1 MVVPHPLAKETSLG
15 AASSAERHPLARET
29 SLGAASSEA
38 SGAGPAPDAFA
49 SGEISSSKGK
59 GPTRAQG
66 VFPGQHHLLPRNSVG
81 IGNRCLRN
89 KRTSVQG
96 TLLNQTPPASRISM
110 LPGFLGGLRFC
121 EINAHFARDEVL
133 EQTANIEIGGCGG
146 SSPL

>member
-1 MVVPHPLAKETSLG
+1 MVGPHPLAKETSLG
-15 AASSAERHPLARET
+15 AASSAGRHPLAGET

-49 SGEISSSKGK
+49 SGEVSLAKGK

-66 VFPGQHHLLPRNSVG
+66 VFPGQHHFLPRDSVG

-96 TLLNQTPPASRISM
+96 TLPNQTPPRI
-110 LPGFLGGLRFC
+110 PNFNVAGFFGGLRRC

>member
-1 MVVPHPLAKETSLG
+1 MVGPHLLAKETSLG
-15 AASSAERHPLARET
+15 AASSAGRHPLAGET

-49 SGEISSSKGK
+49 SGEGSLAKGK

-96 TLLNQTPPASRISM
+96 TLPNQTPPRI
-110 LPGFLGGLRFC
+110 PNFNVAGFFGGLRRC

>member
-1 MVVPHPLAKETSLG
+1 MVVPHLLAKETSLG

-49 SGEISSSKGK
+49 SGEVSLAKGK

-89 KRTSVQG
+89 NKRTSVQG
-96 TLLNQTPPASRISM
+96 TLPNQTPRI
-110 LPGFLGGLRFC
+110 PNFNVAGFLGG
-121 EINAHFARDEVL
+121 
-133 EQTANIEIGGCGG
+133 
-146 SSPL
+146 

>member
-1 MVVPHPLAKETSLG
+1 MAK
-15 AASSAERHPLARET
+15 ET

-38 SGAGPAPDAFA
+38 SGAGLSPDAFA
-49 SGEISSSKGK
+49 SGEVSLAKGK

-96 TLLNQTPPASRISM
+96 TLPNQTPPPHPEFQCCRV
-110 LPGFLGGLRFC
+110 LGGLGRC